1 MYPLYFAA
9 ALKTENG
16 KLLEIGEAC
25 LTGEDPLDFNGEFV
39 PLMNLGEPA
48 QIVRLEK
55 GQETEAF
62 PGQVWRCTKKSLRLT
77 KIPPLRMERAKRL
90 FTVNV
95 NLPVYFAPI
104 PEGTEKINWEKSLHL
119 KANLRYLST
128 ELLRLTILGPS
139 LEPGQAAI
147 LRCEKPLLEDFLFQ
161 AGELVPL
168 GANASLILGKPL
180 SLSREDRR
188 TIENYLEKQ
197 SLQPFTGRF

>member
-1 MYPLYFAA
+1 M
-9 ALKTENG
+9 
-16 KLLEIGEAC
+16 
-25 LTGEDPLDFNGEFV
+25 
-39 PLMNLGEPA
+39 
-48 QIVRLEK
+48 
-55 GQETEAF
+55 
-62 PGQVWRCTKKSLRLT
+62 
-77 KIPPLRMERAKRL
+77 
-90 FTVNV
+90 
-95 NLPVYFAPI
+95 
-104 PEGTEKINWEKSLHL
+104 
-119 KANLRYLST
+119 
-128 ELLRLTILGPS
+128 RLTILGPS

>member
-25 LTGEDPLDFNGEFV
+25 LTGEDTLDFNGEFV

-90 FTVNV
+90 FTV
-95 NLPVYFAPI
+95 
-104 PEGTEKINWEKSLHL
+104 T
-119 KANLRYLST
+119 
-128 ELLRLTILGPS
+128 
-139 LEPGQAAI
+139 
-147 LRCEKPLLEDFLFQ
+147 
-161 AGELVPL
+161 
-168 GANASLILGKPL
+168 
-180 SLSREDRR
+180 
-188 TIENYLEKQ
+188 
-197 SLQPFTGRF
+197 